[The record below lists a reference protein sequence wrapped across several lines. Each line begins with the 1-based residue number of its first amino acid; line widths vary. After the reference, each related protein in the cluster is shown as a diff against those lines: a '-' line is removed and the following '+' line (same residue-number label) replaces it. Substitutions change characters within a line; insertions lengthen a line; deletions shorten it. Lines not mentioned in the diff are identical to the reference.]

1 MFFLPMQVGEGRRGQ
16 GSTLMSEIRPG
27 VCSGSKCVMDLKV
40 TCLVEL
46 TQPQKPSLG
55 KQHSEMVLAGAGVVQ
70 PLEGESPYLSEVQ
83 VHKPLQPAVLLPR
96 IFLVCSIVS
105 NGKKLEST
113 TIIRQRLIKLW

>member
-1 MFFLPMQVGEGRRGQ
+1 MFFLPMQGVEGGRGQ

-55 KQHSEMVLAGAGVVQ
+55 KQHAETVLAGAVVQ